1 MRFKK
6 GIKVEVLDESDQ
18 FLKLSIDEH
27 VEYVKNANM
36 TSKDRY
42 IVPLIAAKKRSQK
55 ILAENGFRV
64 PAGAEFATVEKALLL
79 LTRNLLTEVLSSNPK
94 QPTMA

>member
-1 MRFKK
+1 MELSTQILMFDAIQK

-42 IVPLIAAKKRSQK
+42 IVPLIMANKTVTKR
-55 ILAENGFRV
+55 F
-64 PAGAEFATVEKALLL
+64 
-79 LTRNLLTEVLSSNPK
+79 
-94 QPTMA
+94 